1 MIKIDKAKLIVLLLC
16 AVAVAS
22 WAQVGINTKNPDA
35 SAALDIKPLVGK
47 GAVGLIIPNLSQSDI
62 TGLTSKSL
70 ADGLLVYNTSTN
82 KFQYFSKVL
91 SKWFILNGLST
102 QITTTAGINDTTS
115 IHYGKLE
122 LSTNKSTPALVVNGT
137 TKFNGEIDGAVR
149 ATSLHGEGA
158 VPAGT
163 IVMWSGSV
171 TALPKGWAL
180 CDGTNGT
187 PNLKGRFVVGYDP
200 TDTDYNTLQ
209 KTGPSFT
216 DADGTSDGTNT
227 QDAKQVK
234 LLASQSGLPSHTHGT
249 TITDT
254 GHVHF
259 VAGVS
264 SSGSSQQLRVTNANV
279 SINNGYVGIPYGIGT
294 ISNGNDV
301 KALNSK
307 TNISLLVNSNIALN
321 ATSTF
326 ENRPPYYVLA
336 YIIKLDY

>member
-16 AVAVAS
+16 VVAVAS

-70 ADGLLVYNTSTN
+70 ADGLLVYNTSIK
-82 KFQYFSKVL
+82 KFQYFSNVL
-91 SKWFILNGLST
+91 SKWIILNGLST

-200 TDTDYNTLQ
+200 TDTDYNTVQ

-227 QDAKQVK
+227 QDAKQVR
-234 LLASQSGLPSHTHGT
+234 LLITQMPSHNHTGL
-249 TITDT
+249 TDT
-254 GHVHF
+254 
-259 VAGVS
+259 
-264 SSGSSQQLRVTNANV
+264 SGSHQHTYLDNYAPESGEQTRTGSQRPINWNSDQTRTTNV
-279 SINNGYVGIPYGIGT
+279 SGNHRHTFTTNNTGGVQDI
-294 ISNGNDV
+294 
-301 KALNSK
+301 
-307 TNISLLVNSNIALN
+307 
-321 ATSTF
+321 

-336 YIIKLDY
+336 YIIKLSY

>member
-16 AVAVAS
+16 VVAVAS

-70 ADGLLVYNTSTN
+70 ADGLLVYNTSIK

-200 TDTDYNTLQ
+200 TDTDYNTVQ

-227 QDAKQVK
+227 QDAKQVR
-234 LLASQSGLPSHTHGT
+234 LLITQMPSHNHTGTTSTDGNHTHKFVQKTDLSFDYKDCNTAYPIQGHPDGDLDNKVSQSDHVDLSTDGNHTHT
-249 TITDT
+249 FTSNNT
-254 GHVHF
+254 G
-259 VAGVS
+259 
-264 SSGSSQQLRVTNANV
+264 GSQS
-279 SINNGYVGIPYGIGT
+279 
-294 ISNGNDV
+294 
-301 KALNSK
+301 
-307 TNISLLVNSNIALN
+307 
-321 ATSTF
+321 F